1 MEINYEIVDVDNNLS
16 QINELDQLNEEMEM
30 IPDYENDKNWE
41 DYFIFVE
48 KKVQNA
54 YNEDKDED

>member
-41 DYFIFVE
+41 DYFTFVE

-54 YNEDKDED
+54 YNEDENED

>member
-1 MEINYEIVDVDNNLS
+1 MEMNYEIVSVDNNLS
-16 QINELDQLNEEMEM
+16 QINESDQLNEEMEM

-41 DYFIFVE
+41 DYFTFVE

-54 YNEDKDED
+54 YNEDENED